1 MGRWPRRPPAR
12 PGGARGGAAASCRE
26 AGAPGAL
33 RGSAGRRALLPR
45 GGAGRSAGPGL
56 ARQAG
61 AGPLRG
67 GSARR
72 KCAAEVR
79 GGSAGGG
86 GAGAG
91 AEPGRLGS
99 GGRGHPARSRRRASA
114 GPRRLGVGSG
124 WGRVGAAP
132 APGGGRMPL
141 FAANPFEQDVEK
153 ATNEY
158 NTTEDWSLIMDICDK
173 VGSTP
178 NGAKDCLKAIMK
190 RVNHKVP
197 HVALQALTLLGACV
211 ANCGKIF
218 HLEVCS
224 RDFATEVRA
233 VIKNKAHP
241 KVCEK
246 LKSLMV
252 EWSEEFQ
259 KDPQFSL
266 ISATIKSMKEEGI
279 TFPPASSQTVTAAA
293 KNGTSSNKNKE
304 DEDIAKAIELSL
316 QEQKQQHAE
325 TKSLYP
331 SAEIQLNNKV
341 ARKVRALYDFE
352 AVEDNELTFKHG
364 EIIIVLD
371 DSDANWWKGENHRG
385 IGLFPSNFVTTNLNI
400 EPEAAAVDKL
410 DVTEE
415 EEEEIKKSEPEPVYI
430 DEDKMD
436 RALQVLQSI
445 DPTDAKP
452 DSQDLLDLEDICQQ
466 MGPMIDEK
474 LEEIDRK
481 HSELSELNV
490 KVLEALELYN
500 RLVNEAPVYPVYAKL
515 HPPAH
520 YPPSSAG
527 VPMQTY
533 PVPSHGGN
541 YMGQGIHQVTVAQSY
556 SLGPDQI
563 GPLRSLPPN
572 VNSSVTTQPAQTPYL
587 STGQDTV
594 SNPAYMN
601 QNSNLPSA
609 TGAAAYT
616 QQMGMSVDMSSYQ
629 NATSNLPQLAGF
641 PVAVPA
647 HSVAQPQANY
657 HQQPLL

>member
-1 MGRWPRRPPAR
+1 
-12 PGGARGGAAASCRE
+12 
-26 AGAPGAL
+26 
-33 RGSAGRRALLPR
+33 
-45 GGAGRSAGPGL
+45 
-56 ARQAG
+56 
-61 AGPLRG
+61 
-67 GSARR
+67 
-72 KCAAEVR
+72 
-79 GGSAGGG
+79 
-86 GAGAG
+86 
-91 AEPGRLGS
+91 
-99 GGRGHPARSRRRASA
+99 
-114 GPRRLGVGSG
+114 
-124 WGRVGAAP
+124 
-132 APGGGRMPL
+132 
-141 FAANPFEQDVEK
+141 
-153 ATNEY
+153 
-158 NTTEDWSLIMDICDK
+158 MDICDK

-224 RDFATEVRA
+224 RDFASEVRA
-233 VIKNKAHP
+233 VIK
-241 KVCEK
+241 
-246 LKSLMV
+246 
-252 EWSEEFQ
+252 
-259 KDPQFSL
+259 
-266 ISATIKSMKEEGI
+266 
-279 TFPPASSQTVTAAA
+279 TVSAAA
-293 KNGTSSNKNKE
+293 KNGTSLSKNKE

-316 QEQKQQHAE
+316 QEQKQQHTE

-385 IGLFPSNFVTTNLNI
+385 IGLFPSNFVTTNLNL
-400 EPEAAAVDKL
+400 ESEAAVVDKL
-410 DVTEE
+410 NVIDDDV
-415 EEEEIKKSEPEPVYI
+415 EEIKKSEPTPIYI

-445 DPTDAKP
+445 DPADSKP
-452 DSQDLLDLEDICQQ
+452 DSQDLLDLEDTCQQ

-500 RLVNEAPVYPVYAKL
+500 KLVNEAPVYSVYSKL

-520 YPPSSAG
+520 YPSTSAG
-527 VPMQTY
+527 VPVQTY
-533 PVPSHGGN
+533 PVQSHGGN
-541 YMGQGIHQVTVAQSY
+541 YMGQNIHQVTVAQNY
-556 SLGPDQI
+556 SLGPDHI
-563 GPLRSLPPN
+563 GSLRSLPPS
-572 VNSSVTTQPAQTPYL
+572 VNSSVTTQPTQTPYL
-587 STGQDTV
+587 STGQDTI
-594 SNPAYMN
+594 SNSPYMN
-601 QNSNLPSA
+601 QNSNLQSA
-609 TGAAAYT
+609 TGTAAYS

-629 NATSNLPQLAGF
+629 NTTSNLPHLAGF
-641 PVAVPA
+641 PMAVPA
-647 HSVAQPQANY
+647 QSVAQQQTNY